1 MGNSSS
7 NQINNAFSTAGE
19 KIKNDL
25 NIDNGIAILN
35 NTIDNNVNKINDLT
49 NKITSD
55 LNNQSNLLQKSFT
68 ITKIIYLIYIV
79 IYSII

>member
-7 NQINNAFSTAGE
+7 NQINNAFNTAGE

-35 NTIDNNVNKINDLT
+35 YTIDNNVNKINDLR
-49 NKITSD
+49 KI
-55 LNNQSNLLQKSFT
+55 
-68 ITKIIYLIYIV
+68 
-79 IYSII
+79 